1 MLLSSDKIL
10 AIKTKTKGDNKN
22 NFSGPST
29 INVKTKQKTPNKQKN
44 WCHQCRCSPLSK
56 VKMSLFC
63 CHTETAIYNYFL
75 HMYIFIN
82 L

>member
-29 INVKTKQKTPNKQKN
+29 INVKTKQKTPNKQK
-44 WCHQCRCSPLSK
+44 
-56 VKMSLFC
+56 
-63 CHTETAIYNYFL
+63 TGAINVGAAL
-75 HMYIFIN
+75 CQR
-82 L
+82 